1 MEILDLEKKID
12 ELFKEKGKR
21 KFKQSIEMIIVLKDV
36 DVKELR
42 NKIQEVYVPNYIESK
57 VIIFSE
63 VKKIDGIE
71 HYTPKDIE
79 EISQSKRKSRKFAR
93 SFDFALSDQKLIPLI
108 GKLLGK
114 FLAVK
119 GKMPK
124 PITDEKSLPQIIER
138 FKKSVRINLKQNQ
151 IQIKIGK
158 EDIEKEKLI
167 ENIKSVLNQIVEKL
181 PEGEKNIKKI
191 YLKLTM
197 SKPIKI
203 YAH

>member
-63 VKKIDGIE
+63 VRKIDGIE

-93 SFDFALSDQKLIPLI
+93 SFDFALADQKLIPLI

-138 FKKSVRINLKQNQ
+138 LKKSVRINLKQNQ

-191 YLKLTM
+191 YLKFTM